1 MFERTWFMGPGP
13 GLLAM
18 GYPWWVRRKGRVRWK
33 RNEDEYNEGLII
45 RPSLVS
51 QGREFL
57 WIRSY
62 DISLFRDSY
71 IYRISYNFTHSYT
84 GYARMRILRLWIM
97 ILLRWSFFDHL
108 SSSCESQPWIR
119 SSTIQPIRNNFW
131 EMILEKS
138 SSDMGTCFNILSVSL
153 SDMSERQLQTVRYF
167 PKSYLRSSEW
177 TSITKSRG

>member
-1 MFERTWFMGPGP
+1 MFERTWFIGPGP
-13 GLLAM
+13 ELLAM
-18 GYPWWVRRKGRVRWK
+18 GYPWWVCRKGRVRWK
-33 RNEDEYNEGLII
+33 RNEDEYNKGLII

-108 SSSCESQPWIR
+108 SGSCESQPWIR
-119 SSTIQPIRNNFW
+119 SSTIQPIRNDFGKKVRRIW
-131 EMILEKS
+131 ERVLTFYRSLCRICPNVNYK
-138 SSDMGTCFNILSVSL
+138 L
-153 SDMSERQLQTVRYF
+153 SDISQNHIYDPLNGH
-167 PKSYLRSSEW
+167 L
-177 TSITKSRG
+177 